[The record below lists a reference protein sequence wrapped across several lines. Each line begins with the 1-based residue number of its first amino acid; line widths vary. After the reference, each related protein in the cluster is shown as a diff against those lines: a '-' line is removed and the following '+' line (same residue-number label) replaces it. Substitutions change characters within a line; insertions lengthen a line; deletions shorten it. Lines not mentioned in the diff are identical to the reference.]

1 MPRKNLEMVKIVAEA
16 LGDLRDHVV
25 FVGGSIIELYADH
38 SVPEEVRPTE
48 DVDLVV
54 DIATRKSLAEFEK
67 MLSGRGFFHDFSEG
81 APMCRWQCNGITVDL
96 MATESGILGFGNQWY
111 QPGFAKK
118 MEKILPGA
126 GETIINLLPLIYY
139 LATKIDAVFGRG
151 LTDLRL
157 SHDFEDI
164 VYLFDNCLS
173 LENDFYRADSKVRK
187 HLSASFSSLTNLNVF
202 KEALA
207 CSMPPNAQ
215 KDRASTIE
223 RLMLKIASNLEK

>member
-1 MPRKNLEMVKIVAEA
+1 MPRKNLEMVEIVAEA
-16 LGDLRDHVV
+16 LGNLRDHVI

-54 DIATRKSLAEFEK
+54 DIATRKSLADFEQ
-67 MLSGRGFFHDFSEG
+67 MLSRRGFCHDLSEG
-81 APMCRWQCNGITVDL
+81 APLCRWQFKGIKVDL
-96 MATESGILGFGNQWY
+96 MATESKILGFGNQWY
-111 QPGFAKK
+111 QPGFTRK
-118 MEKILPGA
+118 MERILPGA
-126 GETIINLLPLIYY
+126 GEMKINLLPLVYY

-151 LTDLRL
+151 LADLRL

-173 LENDFYRADSKVRK
+173 LENDFNQADNKVQK
-187 HLSASFSSLTNLNVF
+187 YLSESFNNLTNLNVF

-215 KDRASTIE
+215 KDRVSTIE
-223 RLMLKIASNLEK
+223 RLMLKIASKLEK